1 MCQGVVGLAVGSDQ
15 RPERPAFEKTEP
27 ECETQTLR
35 KAQETLT
42 VLRDQGAVRW
52 PRPALK
58 ICRRA
63 GLLPVLCVAVSVN
76 SAAFAQ
82 PEVIRCL
89 PPEVPITDL
98 PAAVLSEYRTE
109 ITAEFETYF
118 TAISDHIACLDTER
132 NRAMSE
138 ARMATDAYY
147 AFLNTPP
154 ARKDLP

>member
-1 MCQGVVGLAVGSDQ
+1 M
-15 RPERPAFEKTEP
+15 
-27 ECETQTLR
+27 
-35 KAQETLT
+35 
-42 VLRDQGAVRW
+42 
-52 PRPALK
+52 
-58 ICRRA
+58 
-63 GLLPVLCVAVSVN
+63 
-76 SAAFAQ
+76 
-82 PEVIRCL
+82 IRCL